1 MSEKAAM
8 SREIPH
14 LRGILAS
21 KSKRIGQL
29 EHLIGET
36 REAANVEY
44 EKLRSELEQMKQ
56 NFVTR
61 LKEKERESKSVLS
74 CLPERNKNS
83 Q

>member
-1 MSEKAAM
+1 M

-29 EHLIGET
+29 EHMIGET
-36 REAANVEY
+36 KEVANIEY

-56 NFVTR
+56 NFISR
-61 LKEKERESKSVLS
+61 LKEKERESKHV
-74 CLPERNKNS
+74 NKA
-83 Q
+83 